1 MDFSSGLDVAA
12 ITKTVVE
19 TIRKKGFVC
28 VCLLLYVIIALLFLG
43 RCTKPRKIRA
53 WI

>member
-1 MDFSSGLDVAA
+1 MCGFFHLGLDLAA

-28 VCLLLYVIIALLFLG
+28 VFVAVHYHGALFLG
-43 RCTKPRKIRA
+43 GYTK
-53 WI
+53 